1 MVSEESTWEDISG
14 IPRDQAGHRAVVK
27 VGVRHL
33 GFLEAFGRPVRHQV
47 HGESAVRGHVVPGL
61 ELVHVQG
68 PAVVRDVE
76 IVAGVGGVGFDEV
89 VRADQAS
96 GLAWDRQ

>member
-1 MVSEESTWEDISG
+1 MVSEESRGEDISSVA
-14 IPRDQAGHRAVVK
+14 RDQAGHRAVVK
-27 VGVRHL
+27 IGVRHL
-33 GFLEAFGRPVRHQV
+33 GFLEAVGRAIRHQV
-47 HGESAVRGHVVPGL
+47 HGEGTVRGHVVPGH

-68 PAVVRDVE
+68 PAVARHVE

-96 GLAWDRQ
+96 GFAWDC